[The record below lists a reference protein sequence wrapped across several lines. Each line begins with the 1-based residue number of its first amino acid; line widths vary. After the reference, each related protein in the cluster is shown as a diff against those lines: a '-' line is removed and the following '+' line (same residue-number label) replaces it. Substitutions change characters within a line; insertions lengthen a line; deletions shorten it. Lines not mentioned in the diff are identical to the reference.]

1 MPSVDIV
8 VPCYQHGRFLRDC
21 VESVLSQDV
30 ELRVIIID
38 NASTDDSVSVAQDL
52 ARKDARVE
60 IVAHPR
66 NLGSH
71 ASFNEGI
78 DLASADYLMVLCAD
92 DILSPGS
99 LRRAMTIMEQHPEVA
114 FAHGTD
120 IHWRTLEPL
129 PDLSTADNSYWHIQS
144 GREFLVDR
152 CRAPELYLAFG
163 MVLVRTSA
171 QKAAGYYRPALPH
184 TDDFEML
191 LRLACRGSVAFT
203 PAVLGFKRIH
213 GENRNQEALTARW
226 LTIARLHA
234 ALECF
239 FEHEGKSLHD
249 WPRLRSLAQRRL
261 CERAYWCGVKALV
274 RGRKDAFSFFKLAF
288 QLDPRVALIPPL
300 GYLARFDW
308 SALSFRN

>member
-8 VPCYQHGRFLRDC
+8 VPCYQHGRYLRDC

-120 IHWRTLEPL
+120 IHWRTHEPL
-129 PDLSTADNSYWHIQS
+129 PDLSTADDFYWHIQS

-213 GENRNQEALTARW
+213 GENRSQEALTARW

-308 SALSFRN
+308 SALSFRS